1 MVQLHRR
8 TAKGNVTALLEPL
21 VASAVIR
28 TLDRGG
34 ADRSSIVDQ
43 RSSHRHSAFRRCG
56 YC

>member
-1 MVQLHRR
+1 MQLHRR